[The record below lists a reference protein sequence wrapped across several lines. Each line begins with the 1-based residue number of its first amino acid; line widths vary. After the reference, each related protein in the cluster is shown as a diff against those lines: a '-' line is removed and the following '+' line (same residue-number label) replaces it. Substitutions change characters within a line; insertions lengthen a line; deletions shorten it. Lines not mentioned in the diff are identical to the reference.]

1 MLTSDYASVDDTQS
15 PPDIGL
21 PSAYN
26 AALEFVDH
34 NVQRGWGERVAL
46 IDDRG
51 AYSYRAL
58 SQRVNR
64 CGNVLR
70 DIGVGVGDRILI
82 CLPDGIELVT
92 VFWATVKIGAVA
104 VPLNTRLTEADYR
117 ALLFDSAARVVLT
130 DRHLAMSFQRLASSA
145 SFACEVIVVDERSA
159 LSTSLSGRMAE
170 ASNELTA
177 WPTTSEDIAFWLYTS
192 GSTGTPKGVM
202 HRHQALIYTA
212 VLFGQSVLK
221 VSPEDVTFSAAKM
234 HFAYGLGNA
243 MTFPFYAGATSIV
256 TGHRPTA
263 EHIVACLCEYQPTL
277 FFAVPT
283 LYAQLLTAFEEIP
296 KVALARLRLCV
307 SAGEAL
313 PEEVARRWVDR
324 CGIDIIDGLGTTE
337 MLQTF
342 LSNRP
347 GEIRFG
353 TSGKPVPGYTVRLVD
368 RTGAKVARGNVG
380 ALEVKGKSAA
390 VGYWNQPAKTQE
402 TFVGEWVRTGDQYVE
417 DDEGFYHYRGRRDDM
432 LKVGGIWVSPT
443 EVESVLLRHPQV
455 ADVAVVGRRTRE
467 GLEKPCAYV
476 VLKDNIEVSTQ
487 LKDDLKALTRSQLAL
502 YKYPR
507 WIKFI
512 DQLPRT
518 STGKIQRY
526 RLHDMYRE

>member
-1 MLTSDYASVDDTQS
+1 MIKSDYASVDNTQW
-15 PPDIGL
+15 PPSIRL
-21 PSAYN
+21 PLAYN

-34 NVQRGWGERVAL
+34 NVKRGWGDRVAL
-46 IDDRG
+46 IDDMG
-51 AYSYRAL
+51 PYSYRAL
-58 SQRVNR
+58 LQRVNR

-82 CLPDGIELVT
+82 CLPDGIEFVT
-92 VFWATVKIGAVA
+92 VFWAAVKIGAVA
-104 VPLNTRLTEADYR
+104 VPLNTRLTEENYQ
-117 ALLFDSAARVVLT
+117 ALLSDSAARLVAT
-130 DRHLAMSFQRLASSA
+130 DTHLAVPFQRLAKSV
-145 SFACEVIVVDERSA
+145 SFVCEVIVVDERSA

-177 WPTTSEDIAFWLYTS
+177 WPTKPEDIAFWLYTS
-192 GSTGTPKGVM
+192 GSTGPPKGVM
-202 HRHQALIYTA
+202 HRHQALIHTA
-212 VLFGQSVLK
+212 VLFGQSVLR

-243 MTFPFYAGATSIV
+243 MTFPFYAGATSVV

-263 EHIVACLCEYQPTL
+263 EHIVACLCEHQPTL

-283 LYAQLLTAFEEIP
+283 LYAQLLASFEKIP
-296 KVALARLRLCV
+296 KAALARLRLCV

-313 PEEVARRWVDR
+313 PEDVARRWVDR
-324 CGIDIIDGLGTTE
+324 CGVDIIDGLGTTE

-353 TSGKPVPGYTVRLVD
+353 TSGKPVPGYTLRLVD
-368 RTGAKVARGNVG
+368 RTGAEVSSGDVG
-380 ALEVKGKSAA
+380 ALEVKGMSAA
-390 VGYWNQPAKTQE
+390 VGYWNQPTKTKE

-432 LKVGGIWVSPT
+432 LKVGGIWVSPM
-443 EVESVLLRHPQV
+443 EVESVLLRHPLV
-455 ADVAVVGRRTRE
+455 ADVAVVGRRTQE
-467 GLEKPCAYV
+467 GLEKPCAFV
-476 VLKDNIEVSTQ
+476 VVKDDVQASTK
-487 LKDDLKALTRSQLAL
+487 LKDDLKALARSQLAI

-507 WIKFI
+507 WINFI

-526 RLHDMYRE
+526 RLHDMFLE